1 MKTFPM
7 LVLLSLIVFSE
18 VIGVIIYTTAHP
30 VPNSS
35 AQAPTIIGVSDGKQ
49 ASFKADSPH
58 EEDPRRLDGHVF
70 IEDQRTKPIRENGL
84 SSFRDSL

>member
-18 VIGVIIYTTAHP
+18 VIGVILYTTAHP

-35 AQAPTIIGVSDGKQ
+35 VQAPTIIGVSDGKQ
-49 ASFKADSPH
+49 AAFKADSPQ
-58 EEDPRRLDGHVF
+58 EDDPRRLDAYVLRK
-70 IEDQRTKPIRENGL
+70 DRVPYQVRENGL
-84 SSFRDSL
+84 FEGSNLI